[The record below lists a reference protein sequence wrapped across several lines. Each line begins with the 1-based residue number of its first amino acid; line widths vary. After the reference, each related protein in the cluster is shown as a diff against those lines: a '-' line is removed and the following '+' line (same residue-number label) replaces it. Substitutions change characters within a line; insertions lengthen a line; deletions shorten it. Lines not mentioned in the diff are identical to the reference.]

1 MRAVDQ
7 RPRGQGADEIG
18 HGSPAEPFDAP
29 PDELAQDRGRR
40 LRVAEGGVDGLYLD
54 LQHLNQPGQAGG
66 LAGGQLQ
73 QETPELGGVDHR
85 VLERSGQAPT
95 QDPGVEGIVAVLDQ
109 DRPPGEVEEPAASV
123 AELRGAGQHLAPDE
137 VAPLGVRID
146 RGPGVDEGVE
156 ETERARQPKALGAD
170 LEHQKRPVSG
180 GLDVHG
186 DELGHLERRQRA
198 QRGKVGLDHRGVP
211 GDRLDRTP
219 WLELEDAARHRLG
232 HLLDQ

>member
-1 MRAVDQ
+1 VRAIDQ

-18 HGSPAEPFDAP
+18 HGSPAEPPDAP
-29 PDELAQDRGRR
+29 PYQLAKDRGRR
-40 LRVAEGGVDGLYLD
+40 LGVTEGGMDRLDLD
-54 LQHLNQPGQAGG
+54 LQHLHQPGQAGG
-66 LAGGQLQ
+66 LARGQLQ
-73 QETPELGGVDHR
+73 QEAPELGGVDHR
-85 VLERSGQAPT
+85 MLERSGQAST

-109 DRPPGEVEEPAASV
+109 DRPPGEVEEPPAGV
-123 AELRGAGQHLAPDE
+123 AELRGAGEHLAPDQ

-146 RGPGVDEGVE
+146 RRPGVDEGVE
-156 ETERARQPKALGAD
+156 ESERARKPKPLGAD
-170 LEHQKRPVSG
+170 LEHQKRPVAG